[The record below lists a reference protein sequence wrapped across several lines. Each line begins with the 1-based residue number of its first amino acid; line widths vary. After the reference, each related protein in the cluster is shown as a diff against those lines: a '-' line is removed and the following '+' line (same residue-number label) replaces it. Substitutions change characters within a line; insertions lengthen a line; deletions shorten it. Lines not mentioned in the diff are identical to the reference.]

1 MRAVELGLPVR
12 LAAAR
17 QAAQPLQR
25 AQRMGGGG
33 PVAHTRCG
41 CSADGRPASYVGAGG
56 GGPRHVAGHRHG
68 CVCLRSG
75 RASKLLF
82 VSGRALLADPP
93 PKGWRFCYT
102 QDEGTGIHAVLH
114 EAVVFV
120 RVTSLSQVTLGTG
133 PSLSN
138 YVFFWYSNPNVR
150 FYFFLFHGVVVPWGV
165 PKFVIGLGFWGF
177 SSFSMD

>member
-25 AQRMGGGG
+25 AHRMGGGG

-82 VSGRALLADPP
+82 VSGRALLADRPQ
-93 PKGWRFCYT
+93 KGWRFCYT
-102 QDEGTGIHAVLH
+102 QDEGTGIYAVLH
-114 EAVVFV
+114 EAVV
-120 RVTSLSQVTLGTG
+120 LLELQVCLMTLGTG
-133 PSLSN
+133 PPLLSSLL
-138 YVFFWYSNPNVR
+138 VFKPECAN
-150 FYFFLFHGVVVPWGV
+150 FFLPVPWLRSTQASSHLFRVVKLVRAKG
-165 PKFVIGLGFWGF
+165 
-177 SSFSMD
+177 SSFRGFL